1 MVSLGKG
8 WIKLYRQS
16 EENPLYFSE
25 PFDRWHAWQD
35 LLLIVNHERK
45 QFISKGQLIT
55 LEPGQT
61 VTSDRILAQRWHWS
75 REKVRR
81 FLKLLNDTSMCTI
94 KRTTNGTILTVIN
107 WAKFQGTQTTDETT
121 DETTGKT
128 TDETTDETLTRM
140 NKNDK
145 KGKKCVSAPSQ
156 SLTPSLDEV
165 KAYCRERGF
174 THVNAEKFWNLY
186 ESRNWLDNGQPFKWK
201 QRLAYWEAKDMAKEE
216 TSPKKEHISKDDIRD
231 MAERIMKRREE
242 ANDSNRSNGTGN

>member
-1 MVSLGKG
+1 MGKG

-94 KRTTNGTILTVIN
+94 KRTTNGTILTIVN
-107 WAKFQGTQTTDETT
+107 WAKFQGAQPTDETT
-121 DETTGKT
+121 NETTGKT

-140 NKNDK
+140 IKNEK
-145 KGKKCVSAPSQ
+145 KGKKCVGTRTPHSS
-156 SLTPSLDEV
+156 PSLEDV

-174 THVNAEKFWNLY
+174 THVDAEKFWNFY
-186 ESRNWLDNGQPFKWK
+186 DSKNWMEGGHVIKWK
-201 QRLAYWEAKDMAKEE
+201 QRLAYWEAKDIARGERKPGKKRAALDEEFWNELREKARKEDEERAKRE
-216 TSPKKEHISKDDIRD
+216 RD
-231 MAERIMKRREE
+231 A
-242 ANDSNRSNGTGN
+242 TG

>member
-121 DETTGKT
+121 NETTGKT

-145 KGKKCVSAPSQ
+145 KGKKCVRDAHAP
-156 SLTPSLDEV
+156 TPSLEDIQS
-165 KAYCRERGF
+165 YCRERGF
-174 THVNAEKFWNLY
+174 THVDAEKFWNFY
-186 ESRNWLDNGQPFKWK
+186 ESKNWMESGQPIGWK
-201 QRLAYWEAKDMAKEE
+201 QRLAYWEAKDM
-216 TSPKKEHISKDDIRD
+216 TSKKETGKKKAALDDDFWAEMKEKARKEDEARAKAKRD
-231 MAERIMKRREE
+231 GS
-242 ANDSNRSNGTGN
+242 D

>member
-121 DETTGKT
+121 NETTGKT

-145 KGKKCVSAPSQ
+145 NGKKCVSAPSQ
-156 SLTPSLDEV
+156 SLTPSLEEV
-165 KAYCRERGF
+165 KAYCCERGF

-186 ESRNWLDNGQPFKWK
+186 ESRNWLENGQPFKWK
-201 QRLAYWEAKDMAKEE
+201 QRLAYWEAKDM
-216 TSPKKEHISKDDIRD
+216 TSKKETGKKKAALDDDFWAEMKEKARKEDEARAKAKRD
-231 MAERIMKRREE
+231 GS
-242 ANDSNRSNGTGN
+242 D

>member
-1 MVSLGKG
+1 MGKG

-121 DETTGKT
+121 NETTGKT

-145 KGKKCVSAPSQ
+145 NGKKCVSAPSQ

-174 THVNAEKFWNLY
+174 THVDAEKFWNY
-186 ESRNWLDNGQPFKWK
+186 YDSKNWMEGGQVIKWK
-201 QRLAYWEAKDMAKEE
+201 QRLAYWEAKDIASGEKKPGKKKAALDEE
-216 TSPKKEHISKDDIRD
+216 FWNELREK
-231 MAERIMKRREE
+231 ARREDE
-242 ANDSNRSNGTGN
+242 ERAKRERDATG

>member
-1 MVSLGKG
+1 MGKG

-121 DETTGKT
+121 NETTGKT

-186 ESRNWLDNGQPFKWK
+186 ESRNWLENGQPFKWK

-231 MAERIMKRREE
+231 MAERIMKRREA

>member
-1 MVSLGKG
+1 
-8 WIKLYRQS
+8 
-16 EENPLYFSE
+16 
-25 PFDRWHAWQD
+25 
-35 LLLIVNHERK
+35 
-45 QFISKGQLIT
+45 
-55 LEPGQT
+55 
-61 VTSDRILAQRWHWS
+61 
-75 REKVRR
+75 
-81 FLKLLNDTSMCTI
+81 MCTI

-121 DETTGKT
+121 NETTGKT

-145 KGKKCVSAPSQ
+145 KGKKCVSALSQ

-231 MAERIMKRREE
+231 MAERIMKRREA

>member
-121 DETTGKT
+121 NETTGKT

-145 KGKKCVSAPSQ
+145 KEKKGEGIPHPQPSPSLSEIKAECEENGYTAVNQEKFFSYYEGRNWRLGGEPINWKAMLRHWNLKDQKSQ
-156 SLTPSLDEV
+156 SKGEELDDDFWSSM
-165 KAYCRERGF
+165 KAKLER
-174 THVNAEKFWNLY
+174 
-186 ESRNWLDNGQPFKWK
+186 Q
-201 QRLAYWEAKDMAKEE
+201 KEE
-216 TSPKKEHISKDDIRD
+216 RDASRRSTETDNSDD
-231 MAERIMKRREE
+231 
-242 ANDSNRSNGTGN
+242 